1 MKKQTLVTLLLAVSA
16 VISTLVVQAAIR
28 YNVPEDNEPPFY
40 ARIGQDEIYHNDDW
54 AAIVFYRDPSCV
66 PADFNLLEFFDFEPD
81 PVFGLRVFG
90 CPLTIA
96 GFEVWKN
103 GLGLDLAPTQGKYH
117 GLGAVPVWFVSWPEL
132 QTLKA
137 DNVLTIGELS
147 SASSLRIGSA
157 SFYSETL
164 HPTGGAQ
171 VPHITIDA
179 HGQLTD
185 GTRFQFQT
193 ASSGDAFQHV
203 LIRFR

>member
-1 MKKQTLVTLLLAVSA
+1 MKKQTLITLLLAASA
-16 VISTLVVQAAIR
+16 VMSTSVVQAAIL
-28 YNVPEDNEPPFY
+28 YNVPEDVEPPFY

-66 PADFNLLEFFDFEPD
+66 PADFNLLEFFDFTPD
-81 PVFGLRVFG
+81 PDFGLRVFG

-96 GFEVWKN
+96 GFEVRKN
-103 GLGLDLAPTQGKYH
+103 APGQGPPIQAKYH

-132 QTLKA
+132 QDAHVGQLI
-137 DNVLTIGELS
+137 NQGELLS
-147 SASSLRIGSA
+147 SADSLRIGSA

-171 VPHITIDA
+171 VAHITIDA

-185 GTRFQFQT
+185 GTQFQFQA
-193 ASSGDAFQHV
+193 ASSGEMLPFSTSTC
-203 LIRFR
+203 

>member
-16 VISTLVVQAAIR
+16 VISTLVVQAAVR
-28 YNVPEDNEPPFY
+28 YNVPEDNEGPFY
-40 ARIGQDEIYHNDDW
+40 ARIASDEIYHNDDW

-66 PADFNLLEFFDFEPD
+66 PADFNLLEFFDFAPD
-81 PVFGLRVFG
+81 PDFGLRVFG

-103 GLGLDLAPTQGKYH
+103 GLGLDPAPIQVKSH

-132 QTLKA
+132 QALVA
-137 DNVLTIGELS
+137 DDVLTIGELS
-147 SASSLRIGSA
+147 SASSRRIGIA
-157 SFYSETL
+157 SLYSETL

-171 VPHITIDA
+171 VSHITMDA
-179 HGQLTD
+179 RGQLTD
-185 GTRFQFQT
+185 GTQFQFQ
-193 ASSGDAFQHV
+193 AAASGDSFQHV